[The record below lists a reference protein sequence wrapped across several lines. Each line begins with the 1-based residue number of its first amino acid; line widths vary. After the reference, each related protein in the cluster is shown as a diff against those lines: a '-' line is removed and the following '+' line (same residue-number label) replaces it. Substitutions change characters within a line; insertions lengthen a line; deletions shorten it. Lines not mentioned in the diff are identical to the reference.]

1 MSTTFD
7 VIPVSRASVKFGEVI
22 ELAQEHV
29 NTFLD
34 DFEIEEHI
42 ELQAELIGESARRD
56 ATFDELFEWP
66 RKTYAWISVRN
77 VPGGTDVYC
86 DTIKDDDDADEP
98 WWFLDELKAAPNY
111 SRAFDKRLLAA
122 RNHDILWSFRRS
134 AGQPAIINVAYG
146 LIAASLAELTD
157 GLIYSGDSAWDYK
170 ALPATGPEFRHV
182 YFRPKSASQPDEAD
196 WAEECINSLR
206 DGIF

>member
-7 VIPVSRASVKFGEVI
+7 VIPASRARVKFGELV
-22 ELAQEHV
+22 ELAQEHI

-34 DFEIEEHI
+34 DFEIEENI
-42 ELQAELIGESARRD
+42 VLQAELIGETERRD
-56 ATFDELFEWP
+56 AKFDEVFEWP

-86 DTIKDDDDADEP
+86 DTIEDDNEPDEP

-111 SRAFDKRLLAA
+111 STALEKRLLAA
-122 RNHDILWSFRRS
+122 RYHDIRWSFRRS

-157 GLIYSGDSAWDYK
+157 GLMFSGDSAWDYK
-170 ALPATGPEFRHV
+170 IFPATGPEFRQV
-182 YFRPKSASQPDEAD
+182 YFRPKSANQPDKAD
-196 WAEECINSLR
+196 WAEKCINSLR